1 MTCRKFAALIL
12 PAAAL
17 RRRNGGTR
25 VRRHLVTALVAGA
38 AAGATA
44 VAIGAILLAGGDEP
58 ALGEDAIREIT
69 ADHLAEILDPALSE
83 EAVREIAAAHIAEA
97 LADLDPA
104 LNEQIV
110 DAYAHAAPSIVV
122 IDAEG
127 EEIVEAD
134 GTASVPAA
142 LATGIVF
149 DSDGHVLTAA
159 HVIEGMTKFRILTP
173 DGERRPAERISDDAP
188 YTDVAVLRT
197 GTSALIP
204 ARFDREPPAHGE
216 TVLAIGNTLLGE
228 SISVTAGI
236 VSNPDASFA
245 RPRINL
251 TGLIQTDAALNYGN
265 SGGALVSLEGRVI
278 GLTTFVARETR
289 DGRFVDGVGFALP
302 IGPALEIAETIARD
316 GYYPRPTFGV
326 VNERLLTPAAA
337 EQLDLD
343 VSSGS
348 FLIEIKSRG
357 VFARA
362 GIRPGDVVREI
373 NGTAINPETPF
384 LNAMMALRPGVAA
397 EVVIRRGG
405 RNVRHSLVPE
415 RRLP

>member
-1 MTCRKFAALIL
+1 M
-12 PAAAL
+12 
-17 RRRNGGTR
+17 
-25 VRRHLVTALVAGA
+25 HHVTALVAGA
-38 AAGATA
+38 AVGAA
-44 VAIGAILLAGGDEP
+44 AAAIFAILAIGLADIVDEEELGEDAVREIAAEHLAEIIEP
-58 ALGEDAIREIT
+58 ALGEEAI
-69 ADHLAEILDPALSE
+69 
-83 EAVREIAAAHIAEA
+83 REIAAAHIAEA
-97 LADLDPA
+97 LAELDPA

-110 DAYAHAAPSIVV
+110 GAYAHAAPSIVV

-127 EEIVEAD
+127 EEVVEED
-134 GTASVPAA
+134 GTVRVPAA

-159 HVIEGMTKFRILTP
+159 HVIEGMTKFRILLP
-173 DGERRPAERISDDAP
+173 DGGRRPAERVSDDAP

-197 GTSALIP
+197 PPEGLIP
-204 ARFDREPPAHGE
+204 ARFDRTLPAHGE
-216 TVLAIGNTLLGE
+216 TVLAIGNALPGE
-228 SISVTAGI
+228 SIAVTAGI
-236 VSNPDASFA
+236 VSNPDAGFS

-251 TGLIQTDAALNYGN
+251 SGLIQTDAALNYGN

-302 IGPALEIAETIARD
+302 IGRVIEIAGTIARA

-373 NGTAINPETPF
+373 NGVEIDPDMPF
-384 LNAMMALRPGVAA
+384 LNAMMALRPGEPA
-397 EVVIRRGG
+397 EVVVRSGG
-405 RNVRHSLVPE
+405 RDIRHRLVPE